1 MISPSTF
8 HDALKPVPAAAS
20 SLFAGRAFDEL
31 ATNGGVRSTAT
42 CLLDQLIA
50 PRLYLV
56 RRCGKGRTPICVAP
70 LDALDCLL
78 LRQWYLSR
86 DPPAAAREAA
96 LRILRR
102 CTQEGLYLA
111 CPCRP
116 DAPMFPPL
124 TGTIELDR
132 AEGIYTAKR
141 LTERTSHDELCFQSF
156 DVARHVEGPDDV
168 RRIKAPDLLNG
179 HVVGKPAQRREPAS
193 GPMEERLRE
202 HVATT
207 KTTVFGALMH
217 LLTSADRHKISA
229 VRTYRGEVAAVAA
242 AAKAMVHKKA
252 ETLSVAD
259 CLLIDPP
266 DPSDSDLLLALFT
279 KTSGKW
285 PEHQLQVGWV
295 LMLATGLEKLSG
307 GDCNVTVERV
317 SGWRRR
323 KGQRAH
329 PIVEESTINFG
340 CPVRVAEREGTCVR
354 APYLVLLRAE
364 MSADRK
370 PLWIEGFAL
379 PVESDDCWVPTPSIA
394 EREAV
399 GVLREVAA
407 ECDEAGIAHDM
418 EKKVGT
424 ITSDQGDDCE
434 PDFIARKPEAADTEL
449 PLLMET
455 QKTSSEKYLAAKV
468 KPHRIMEDIG
478 KLYIDDRQKY
488 SRRMADARLRQRLRV
503 FYGLEP
509 ERPTAGD
516 DGDAL
521 AS

>member
-8 HDALKPVPAAAS
+8 HDALKPVSAAAS
-20 SLFAGRAFDEL
+20 SLFAGRSFDEL
-31 ATNGGVRSTAT
+31 TTNGGVRSTAT

-102 CTQEGLYLA
+102 CTQEGLYIA

-116 DAPMFPPL
+116 DASMFPPL
-124 TGTIELDR
+124 TGTIELDS

-141 LTERTSHDELCFQSF
+141 LTERTSHHKHCYQSF
-156 DVARHVEGPDDV
+156 EVAQHVEGPDEV
-168 RRIKAPDLLNG
+168 RRVKAPDLLNG
-179 HVVGKPAQRREPAS
+179 HVIGKPAQRRDPAS
-193 GPMEERLRE
+193 GPMQERLRK
-202 HVATT
+202 HVATA
-207 KTTVFGALMH
+207 KTTVCGALMH
-217 LLTSADRHKISA
+217 LLTSARRHKISA
-229 VRTYRGEVAAVAA
+229 VRTYRGEVTAVAA
-242 AAKAMVHKKA
+242 AAKQMFHKKVD
-252 ETLSVAD
+252 TLSVAD
-259 CLLIDPP
+259 CLSIDPDDPTDP
-266 DPSDSDLLLALFT
+266 DFLPALFAR
-279 KTSGKW
+279 SADQW
-285 PEHQLQVGWV
+285 PERQMQVAWV
-295 LMLATGLEKLSG
+295 LILATGLEKLAG
-307 GDCNVTVERV
+307 GDCNLTVKRVTD
-317 SGWRRR
+317 WRRR

-329 PIVEESTINFG
+329 PILKESTINFA
-340 CPVRVAEREGTCVR
+340 CPIRVAEREGACVR
-354 APYLVLLRAE
+354 APYLVLLRTE
-364 MSADRK
+364 MSAEGQ

-379 PVESDDCWVPTPSIA
+379 PVESEDCWIPTPSNA

-399 GVLREVAA
+399 DVLRQVAA
-407 ECDEAGIAHDM
+407 ECDAAGIEHEM

-424 ITSDQGDDCE
+424 ITNDHGEDCE
-434 PDFIARKPEAADTEL
+434 PDFIARKPTAPDTDA

-455 QKTSSEKYLAAKV
+455 QKTNSKKYLAAKV

-503 FYGLEP
+503 FYRLEP

-521 AS
+521 DA